1 MCVIEQD
8 IFRVLPYGIEANLE
22 ESMSE
27 STQRLHAIGQR
38 LWLDN
43 ISRELL
49 DNGTL
54 GRYIDTLNVTG
65 LTSNP
70 TIFDNAIAGSDAYDD
85 AIREGARLGDT
96 EESIFLELALQ
107 DLRRAADLF
116 LPAYMSSDKRDGW
129 VSMEISPLLAKDTA
143 GSIKAAQEVYRQ
155 AQRPNLFVKIPGT
168 PQSIPAI
175 EEAIYAGIPVN
186 VTLLFSPSQYVDA
199 AEAYMRGIERRV
211 ANELD
216 PRVMCVASIFVS
228 RWDAAVFEKVPASL
242 QNKLGI
248 AICEQCQAEQL
259 KIMRSERW
267 MRLVECGV
275 YPQRLLWAS
284 TGTKDPAARDTLYVE
299 SLIASN
305 TINTLPEKT
314 LLAFADHGQVNRAMP
329 FDDLEA
335 QAVFAAHRSAGI
347 DLDALAIELQEQG
360 AQAFV
365 KSWRQLLERIA
376 QKRQWLS

>member
-1 MCVIEQD
+1 
-8 IFRVLPYGIEANLE
+8 
-22 ESMSE
+22 MSD
-27 STQRLHAIGQR
+27 STQKLHAIGQR

-43 ISRELL
+43 ITRELL
-49 DNGTL
+49 DNRTL
-54 GRYIDTLNVTG
+54 NHYIEALNVTG

-85 AIREGARLGDT
+85 AIREASGHGHSDET
-96 EESIFLELALQ
+96 IFMELALQ

-116 LPAYMSSDKRDGW
+116 LPIFTGSNKRDGW
-129 VSMEISPLLAKDTA
+129 VSMEISPLLAQDTE
-143 GSIKAAQEVYRQ
+143 GSIRAAQDVFDK

-186 VTLLFSPSQYVDA
+186 VTLLFSPAQYVEA
-199 AEAYMRGIERRV
+199 AHAYMRGIERRI

-216 PRVMCVASIFVS
+216 PQVMCVASVFVS
-228 RWDAAVFEKVPASL
+228 RWDAAVYEKVPQAL

-248 AICEQCQAEQL
+248 AICQQCQAEHL

-267 MRLVECGV
+267 LRLVKEGA

-284 TGTKDPAARDTLYVE
+284 TGTKDPAASDTLYVD
-299 SLIASN
+299 SLIAPDS
-305 TINTLPEKT
+305 INTLPEKT
-314 LLAFADHGQVNRAMP
+314 LLAFADHGDVSKQMP
-329 FDDLEA
+329 WDDLEA
-335 QAVFAAHRSAGI
+335 QAVLRAHWKVGI
-347 DLDALAIELQEQG
+347 DIDALAIKLQEQG
-360 AQAFV
+360 AESFV

-376 QKRQWLS
+376 QKCQSLK

>member
-1 MCVIEQD
+1 MALR
-8 IFRVLPYGIEANLE
+8 FSAHLE
-22 ESMSE
+22 EDMSD
-27 STQRLHAIGQR
+27 STQNLHAIGQR

-43 ISRELL
+43 ITRELL

-54 GRYIDTLNVTG
+54 DHYIDTLNVTG

-85 AIREGARLGDT
+85 AIREGARLGHTD
-96 EESIFLELALQ
+96 ESIFLELALQ

-116 LPAYMSSDKRDGW
+116 WPIFIGSEKSDGW
-129 VSMEISPLLAKDTA
+129 VSMEISPLLAKDTE
-143 GSIKAAQEVYRQ
+143 GSIRAAQEVSRL

-186 VTLLFSPSQYVDA
+186 VTLLFSPAQYVEA

-216 PRVMCVASIFVS
+216 PRVMCVASVFVS
-228 RWDAAVFEKVPASL
+228 RWDAAVFEKVPSEL

-248 AICEQCQAEQL
+248 AICEQCQAEHLQ
-259 KIMRSERW
+259 IMRSERW
-267 MRLVECGV
+267 LRLVQLGV

-299 SLIASN
+299 SLIATD
-305 TINTLPEKT
+305 TINTLPENT
-314 LLAFADHGQVNRAMP
+314 LLAFADHGQVSREMP
-329 FDDLEA
+329 HDDLEA
-335 QAVFAAHRSAGI
+335 QAVFAAHREMGVDI
-347 DLDALAIELQEQG
+347 DALAIELQEQG
-360 AQAFV
+360 ALAFV
-365 KSWRQLLERIA
+365 QSWRQLLARIA
-376 QKRQWLS
+376 QKRLSLR